1 MADLDTLE
9 QQFEDSVNI
18 IKQVATG
25 DQNTVVNLPAGGTV
39 RSLAKIDKDAQDQ
52 LDTAIDMFGNDKV
65 DKASANAADG
75 FVGLVGFKAVLKNA
89 AGTFKALLGFA
100 GTADRAITFQDKDG
114 TVALTSDITG
124 KMGVANGLATLDANA
139 LIPASQLPSYVDD
152 VIEVATKAA
161 LPATGESGKI
171 YIVLADESRSNTLS
185 QYRWGGSAYSRIV
198 SAPGSTDEVAEGAT
212 NKYFSEARVLA
223 SILAGF
229 STATN
234 AVVTA
239 ADSVLVAIGKLQA
252 QVTANGAYAKTY
264 DFHGFVPG
272 KPTASA
278 TLLFVRA
285 GRAFTLPAGLTGSQF
300 KAKTAATA
308 STTITLYKNGTAF
321 ATLVWAAAGVTP
333 TVTAASATSFAAGDE
348 LTVVAPASQ
357 DGTLA
362 DVALTLLGTQN

>member
-1 MADLDTLE
+1 MADLDNLE

-18 IKQVATG
+18 IKQVANG
-25 DQNTVVNLPAGGTV
+25 DETTTVNLPSGGTV
-39 RSLAKIDKDAQDQ
+39 RSLRKLQKDAQDE
-52 LDTAIDMFGNDKV
+52 LDTAVDLFGANKV
-65 DKASANAADG
+65 DKSSTNAADG
-75 FVGLVGFKAVLKNA
+75 IVGLIGFKAVLKNA
-89 AGTFKALLGFA
+89 TGAFKALLSFA
-100 GTADRAITFQDKDG
+100 GTADRAIDFQDKDG
-114 TVALTSDITG
+114 TVAFVSDITDR
-124 KMGVANGLATLDANA
+124 MGVANGLATLDGNG
-139 LIPASQLPSYVDD
+139 LIPAVQLPSYVDD

-161 LPATGESGKI
+161 LPATGEAGKI

-198 SAPGSTDEVAEGAT
+198 SAPGSTDEVAEGAA
-212 NKYFSEARVLA
+212 NKYFTESRVLA
-223 SILAGF
+223 AILAGF

-234 AVVTA
+234 AAVTA

-252 QVTANGAYAKTY
+252 QVTANGVYAKTY

-308 STTITLYKNGTAF
+308 STTITLYKNGAAF
-321 ATLVWAAAGVTP
+321 GTLVWAAGGVTP

-348 LTVVAPASQ
+348 LTVVAPATQ
-357 DGTLA
+357 DTTLA
-362 DVALTLLGTQN
+362 DVALTLLGSQN